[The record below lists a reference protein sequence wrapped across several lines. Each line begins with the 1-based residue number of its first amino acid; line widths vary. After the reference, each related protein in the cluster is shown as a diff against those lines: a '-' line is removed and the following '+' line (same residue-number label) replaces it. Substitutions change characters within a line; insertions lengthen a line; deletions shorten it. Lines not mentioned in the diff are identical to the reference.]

1 MNDEHDQIEEEAD
14 PRRRRSRILRAEIS
28 VLRRAVEAMPT
39 TLRENRPPDYAP
51 TLGAI
56 VWAVQGAEK
65 RLADIEGHPAIKVTP
80 EQHGRAIER
89 AATNIMREP
98 METFRNEAA
107 ASAER
112 SAVTFSRLFLQIS

>member
-1 MNDEHDQIEEEAD
+1 M
-14 PRRRRSRILRAEIS
+14 
-28 VLRRAVEAMPT
+28 LRRAVEAMPT

-56 VWAVQGAEK
+56 VRAVQGAEK

-107 ASAER
+107 AIGLER
-112 SAVTFSRLFLQIS
+112 RQLGQIIGAALNQEAQRRWQLWFAGAGARSRA

>member
-1 MNDEHDQIEEEAD
+1 M
-14 PRRRRSRILRAEIS
+14 
-28 VLRRAVEAMPT
+28 LRRAVEAMPT
-39 TLRENRPPDYAP
+39 TFRENRPPDYAP

-56 VWAVQGAEK
+56 VRAVQGAEK

-112 SAVTFSRLFLQIS
+112 SAVTFSRLFLPISYVPMKLVLFSWIPPSHSISSIKLRH